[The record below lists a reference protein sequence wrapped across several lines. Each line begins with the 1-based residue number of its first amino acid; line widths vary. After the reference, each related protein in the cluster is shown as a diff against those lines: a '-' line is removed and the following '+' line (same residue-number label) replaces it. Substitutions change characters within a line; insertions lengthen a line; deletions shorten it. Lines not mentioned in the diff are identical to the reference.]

1 MEIKD
6 TTVDK
11 IWNYLATTQIW
22 GNVEP
27 LMHEISDQIAEAQQL
42 KMEEVRPM
50 PKTEEVK
57 PDGGR

>member
-6 TTVDK
+6 TTIDK

-27 LMHEISDQIAEAQQL
+27 LMHEISDQVKAAQMQKPEEPPAEAL
-42 KMEEVRPM
+42 KDQ
-50 PKTEEVK
+50 KK
-57 PDGGR
+57 

>member
-6 TTVDK
+6 TTIDK

-27 LMHEISDQIAEAQQL
+27 LMHEISDQVKAAQMQKPEMEKPPAKDL
-42 KMEEVRPM
+42 KDQKRA
-50 PKTEEVK
+50 
-57 PDGGR
+57 